1 MSEIII
7 YTTQDNKT
15 KISLKVEGDTVW
27 LNQNQLAEL
36 FDTTKQNISL
46 HIKNIIE
53 SNELNIESTV
63 KKYLTVQNEGNRE
76 ISREIEYYNLDM
88 ILAIGY
94 RVRSVR
100 GIQFRNWASERLKEY
115 LIKGFT
121 MDDER
126 LKNPKESDYFREL
139 LSRIKDIRSSEARFY
154 QQVKDIYS
162 LSADYDKNSEQA
174 KLFFKTVQNKMLFAI
189 TGKTASELIC
199 DRNTEKSRN
208 FGLQTWKNSPDGKI
222 SKLDMQIAKNY
233 LNEPELKELN
243 NIVSMFLDYAEMQA
257 EKRQLMYMK
266 DWEEILNKFLKFNDK
281 ELLENAGK
289 LSHDFMIN
297 YIDRQYNSYKKKIKE
312 EKNKNEIEELKKYL
326 KNN

>member
-15 KISLKVEGDTVW
+15 KISLKVENDTVW

-36 FDTTKQNISL
+36 FNTTKQNISL

-76 ISREIEYYNLDM
+76 ILREIEYYNLDM

-94 RVRSVR
+94 RVRSIR

-162 LSADYDKNSEQA
+162 LSVDYNKNSEEA
-174 KLFFKTVQNKMLFAI
+174 KLFFKTVQNKILFAI
-189 TGKTASELIC
+189 TGKTASEIIY
-199 DRNTEKSRN
+199 DRNNEKNKN
-208 FGLQTWKNSPDGKI
+208 FGLQTWKNSPDGII

-297 YIDRQYNSYKKKIKE
+297 YIDKQYNSYKKKIKE
-312 EKNKNEIEELKKYL
+312 EKNINEIEELKKYL

>member
-53 SNELNIESTV
+53 SNELKLSSVV
-63 KKYLTVQNEGNRE
+63 KEYLTTAMDGKNYMV
-76 ISREIEYYNLDM
+76 EYYNLDM

-94 RVRSVR
+94 RVRSIR

-162 LSADYDKNSEQA
+162 LSVDYNKNSEEA
-174 KLFFKTVQNKMLFAI
+174 KLFFKTVQNKILFAI
-189 TGKTASELIC
+189 TGKTDSEIIY
-199 DRNTEKSRN
+199 DRNNEKNKN
-208 FGLQTWKNSPDGKI
+208 FGLQTWKNSPDGII

-297 YIDRQYNSYKKKIKE
+297 YIDKQYNSYKKQLKE
-312 EKNKNEIEELKKYL
+312 EKNIDSIKELEKYL
-326 KNN
+326 EE

>member
-36 FDTTKQNISL
+36 FDSSKSSISE
-46 HIKNIIE
+46 HIKNILE
-53 SNELNIESTV
+53 SNELNEASVVRIFRTTADDGKNYNV
-63 KKYLTVQNEGNRE
+63 K
-76 ISREIEYYNLDM
+76 YYNLDM

-94 RVRSVR
+94 RVRSIR

-126 LKNPKESDYFREL
+126 LKNPKESDYFKEL

-162 LSADYDKNSEQA
+162 LSVDYNKNSEEA
-174 KLFFKTVQNKMLFAI
+174 KLFFKTVQNKILFAI
-189 TGKTASELIC
+189 TGKTASEIIY
-199 DRNTEKSRN
+199 DRNNEKNKN
-208 FGLQTWKNSPDGKI
+208 FGLQTWKNSPDGII

-297 YIDRQYNSYKKKIKE
+297 YIDKQYNSYKKQLKE
-312 EKNKNEIEELKKYL
+312 EKNIDSIKELEKYL
-326 KNN
+326 EE

>member
-1 MSEIII
+1 MPEIII
-7 YTTQDNKT
+7 YATQDNKT
-15 KISLKVEGDTVW
+15 KISLQVEGDTVW

-36 FDTTKQNISL
+36 FDSSKSSISE
-46 HIKNIIE
+46 HIKNILE
-53 SNELNIESTV
+53 SNELNEASVVRIFRTTADDGKNYNV
-63 KKYLTVQNEGNRE
+63 K
-76 ISREIEYYNLDM
+76 YYNLDM

-94 RVRSVR
+94 RVRSIR

-162 LSADYDKNSEQA
+162 LSVDYNKNSEEA
-174 KLFFKTVQNKMLFAI
+174 KLFFKTVQNKILFAI
-189 TGKTASELIC
+189 TGKTASEIIY
-199 DRNTEKSRN
+199 DRNNEKNKN
-208 FGLQTWKNSPDGKI
+208 FGLQTWKNSPDGII

-297 YIDRQYNSYKKKIKE
+297 YIDKQYNSYKKQLKE
-312 EKNKNEIEELKKYL
+312 EKNMN
-326 KNN
+326 

>member
-53 SNELNIESTV
+53 SNELKLSSVV
-63 KKYLTVQNEGNRE
+63 KEYLTTAMDGKNYMV
-76 ISREIEYYNLDM
+76 EYYNLDM

-94 RVRSVR
+94 RVRSIR

-199 DRNTEKSRN
+199 DRNSEKSRN

-222 SKLDMQIAKNY
+222 SKLDMQTAKNY

-297 YIDRQYNSYKKKIKE
+297 YIDKQYNNYKKQLKE
-312 EKNKNEIEELKKYL
+312 EKDVDSIKELEKYL
-326 KNN
+326 EE

>member
-76 ISREIEYYNLDM
+76 ILREIEYYNLDM

-94 RVRSVR
+94 RVRSIR

-139 LSRIKDIRSSEARFY
+139 LSRIKDIRS
-154 QQVKDIYS
+154 
-162 LSADYDKNSEQA
+162 
-174 KLFFKTVQNKMLFAI
+174 
-189 TGKTASELIC
+189 
-199 DRNTEKSRN
+199 
-208 FGLQTWKNSPDGKI
+208 
-222 SKLDMQIAKNY
+222 
-233 LNEPELKELN
+233 
-243 NIVSMFLDYAEMQA
+243 
-257 EKRQLMYMK
+257 
-266 DWEEILNKFLKFNDK
+266 
-281 ELLENAGK
+281 
-289 LSHDFMIN
+289 
-297 YIDRQYNSYKKKIKE
+297 
-312 EKNKNEIEELKKYL
+312 
-326 KNN
+326 

>member
-7 YTTQDNKT
+7 YKTQDNKT
-15 KISLKVEGDTVW
+15 QISLKVEGDTVW
-27 LNQNQLAEL
+27 LSQGQLAEL

-46 HIKNIIE
+46 HIKNIFE
-53 SNELNIESTV
+53 SSELDIKSTV

-94 RVRSVR
+94 RVRSIR
-100 GIQFRNWASERLKEY
+100 GIQFRNWASDKLKEY
-115 LIKGFT
+115 LIKGFAVDT
-121 MDDER
+121 ER
-126 LKNPKESDYFREL
+126 LKNPKENDYFKEL
-139 LSRIKDIRSSEARFY
+139 LSKIKDIRSSEARFY
-154 QQVKDIYS
+154 QQIKDIYS

-208 FGLQTWKNSPDGKI
+208 FGLQTWKNSPNGKI
-222 SKLDMQIAKNY
+222 SRLDMQTAKNY

-257 EKRQLMYMK
+257 EKRKLMYMN

-289 LSHDFMIN
+289 LSHEFMLD
-297 YIDRQYNSYKKKIKE
+297 YIEKQYNSYKKQLKE
-312 EKNKNEIEELKKYL
+312 EKDVDSIKELEKYL
-326 KNN
+326 ES

>member
-36 FDTTKQNISL
+36 FDSSKSSISE
-46 HIKNIIE
+46 HIKNILE
-53 SNELNIESTV
+53 SNELNEASVVRIFRTTADDGKNYNV
-63 KKYLTVQNEGNRE
+63 K
-76 ISREIEYYNLDM
+76 YYNLDM

-94 RVRSVR
+94 RVRSIR

-162 LSADYDKNSEQA
+162 LSVDYNKNSEEA
-174 KLFFKTVQNKMLFAI
+174 KLFFKTVQNKILFAI
-189 TGKTASELIC
+189 TGKTASEIIY
-199 DRNTEKSRN
+199 DRNNEKNKN
-208 FGLQTWKNSPDGKI
+208 FGLQTWKNSPDGII

-297 YIDRQYNSYKKKIKE
+297 YIDKQYNSYKKQLKEEQNIDSIKE
-312 EKNKNEIEELKKYL
+312 LEKYL
-326 KNN
+326 QE

>member
-36 FDTTKQNISL
+36 FDSSKSSISE
-46 HIKNIIE
+46 HIKNILE
-53 SNELNIESTV
+53 SNELNEASVVRIFRTTADDGKNYNV
-63 KKYLTVQNEGNRE
+63 K
-76 ISREIEYYNLDM
+76 YYNLDM

-94 RVRSVR
+94 RVRSIR

-162 LSADYDKNSEQA
+162 LSVDYNKNSEEA
-174 KLFFKTVQNKMLFAI
+174 KLFFKTVQNKILFAI
-189 TGKTASELIC
+189 TGKTASEIIY
-199 DRNTEKSRN
+199 DRNNEKNKN
-208 FGLQTWKNSPDGKI
+208 FGLQTWKNSPDGII

-297 YIDRQYNSYKKKIKE
+297 YIDKQYNSYKKQLKE
-312 EKNKNEIEELKKYL
+312 EKKIDSIKELEKYL
-326 KNN
+326 DE

>member
-7 YTTQDNKT
+7 YKTQDNKT
-15 KISLKVEGDTVW
+15 QVSLKVEGDTVW

-53 SNELNIESTV
+53 SNELKLSSVV
-63 KKYLTVQNEGNRE
+63 KEYLTTAMDGKNYMV
-76 ISREIEYYNLDM
+76 EYYNLDM

-94 RVRSVR
+94 RVRSIR

-189 TGKTASELIC
+189 TGKTASELIY

>member
-1 MSEIII
+1 MPEIII
-7 YTTQDNKT
+7 YATQDNKT
-15 KISLKVEGDTVW
+15 KISLQVEGDTVW

-36 FDTTKQNISL
+36 FDSSKSSISE
-46 HIKNIIE
+46 HIKNILE
-53 SNELNIESTV
+53 SNELNEASVVRIFRTTADDGKNYNV
-63 KKYLTVQNEGNRE
+63 K
-76 ISREIEYYNLDM
+76 YYNLDM

-94 RVRSVR
+94 RVRSIR

-162 LSADYDKNSEQA
+162 LSVDYNKNSEEA
-174 KLFFKTVQNKMLFAI
+174 KLFFKTVQNKILFAI
-189 TGKTASELIC
+189 TGKTASEIIY
-199 DRNTEKSRN
+199 DRNNEKNKN
-208 FGLQTWKNSPDGKI
+208 FGLQTWKNSPDGII

-297 YIDRQYNSYKKKIKE
+297 YIDKQYNSYKKKIKE
-312 EKNKNEIEELKKYL
+312 EKNINEIEELKKYL

>member
-36 FDTTKQNISL
+36 FDSSKSSISE
-46 HIKNIIE
+46 HIKNILE
-53 SNELNIESTV
+53 SNELNEASVVRIFRTTADDGKNYNV
-63 KKYLTVQNEGNRE
+63 K
-76 ISREIEYYNLDM
+76 YYNLDM

-94 RVRSVR
+94 RVRSIR

-162 LSADYDKNSEQA
+162 LSVDYNKNSEEA
-174 KLFFKTVQNKMLFAI
+174 KLFFKTVQNKILFAI
-189 TGKTASELIC
+189 TGKTASEIIY
-199 DRNTEKSRN
+199 DRNNEKNKN

-222 SKLDMQIAKNY
+222 SKIDMQIAKNY

-297 YIDRQYNSYKKKIKE
+297 YIDKQYNSYKKQLKE
-312 EKNKNEIEELKKYL
+312 EKNIDSIKELEKYL
-326 KNN
+326 EE

>member
-7 YTTQDNKT
+7 YKTQDNKT
-15 KISLKVEGDTVW
+15 QVSLKVEGDTVW

-53 SNELNIESTV
+53 SNELKLSSVV
-63 KKYLTVQNEGNRE
+63 KEYLTTATDGKNYMV
-76 ISREIEYYNLDM
+76 EYYNLDM

-94 RVRSVR
+94 RVRSIR

-162 LSADYDKNSEQA
+162 LSVDYNKNSEEA
-174 KLFFKTVQNKMLFAI
+174 KLFFKTVQNKILFAI
-189 TGKTASELIC
+189 TGKTASEIIY
-199 DRNTEKSRN
+199 DRNNEKNKN

-222 SKLDMQIAKNY
+222 SKIDMQIAKNY

-281 ELLENAGK
+281 ELLENGGI

-297 YIDRQYNSYKKKIKE
+297 YIDKQYNSYKKKIKE
-312 EKNKNEIEELKKYL
+312 KKNKNEIEELKKYL